1 MRRLDTPSIWLVL
14 GDKGGDNAQVET
26 LAAALPWP
34 VERRTMQMRPRYV
47 KGKPWVQPSLHH
59 IDLAR
64 SDALQ
69 PPWPDLII
77 TIGRRPSMVAL
88 WIQRQSGGAVRI
100 VSVGKPSTSV
110 NRFDLVIASSEV
122 ILPQFPQVMS
132 VDLPLMAVDAAK
144 AAAAAEAWTEF
155 KSLPRPLVGML
166 IGGPTN
172 PYVYD
177 QRLADR
183 VIELSREVATH
194 GGTPYLSTS
203 RRTPESF
210 INRVEAAMPKA
221 GRLFRWSAQAK
232 KNPYRALLG
241 GADAFIVSADSIS
254 MQVEVARLGKP
265 LAILPVPISTWGSID
280 RYRRRA
286 VGWIL
291 QHRPALGR
299 ALYSAKLVNQTR
311 DYAAFHAKLIDEGRA
326 VWAGESFVAPPGP
339 AEPEVAEAV
348 ERIKAL
354 AAVGAVS

>member
-1 MRRLDTPSIWLVL
+1 
-14 GDKGGDNAQVET
+14 
-26 LAAALPWP
+26 
-34 VERRTMQMRPRYV
+34 
-47 KGKPWVQPSLHH
+47 
-59 IDLAR
+59 
-64 SDALQ
+64 
-69 PPWPDLII
+69 
-77 TIGRRPSMVAL
+77 MVAL
-88 WIQRQSGGAVRI
+88 WIQQQSGGATRI

-122 ILPQFPQVMS
+122 ILPKFPHVMS

-144 AAAAAEAWTEF
+144 TAAAAEAWTELGT
-155 KSLPRPLVGML
+155 LPRPLVAML

-177 QRLADR
+177 KRLANR
-183 VIELSREVATH
+183 VIELSREVVDQ

-203 RRTPESF
+203 RRTPGPF
-210 INRVEAAMPKA
+210 IDQVQAALPKQ

-232 KNPYRALLG
+232 TNPYQALLG

-265 LAILPVPISTWGSID
+265 LAVLPVPISTWGTID
-280 RYRRRA
+280 RYRRGA

-291 QHRPALGR
+291 EHRPALGR
-299 ALYSAKLVNQTR
+299 ALYQAKLVNQTR
-311 DYAAFHAKLIDEGRA
+311 DYAAFHARLIEEGRA

-339 AEPEVAEAV
+339 ATPEVADAV